1 MLEFLDAVFTF
12 VGYVWRGIG
21 MALEL
26 NPRLLPIVETYPQSR
41 SVILV
46 IAILA
51 GASQLLGQSVVLFVN
66 RVRPGRFALSLFT
79 NGLLFAISLL
89 VWGFTIWLAGRW
101 IFDVTQPVGVTIR
114 IVALGSAPFVF
125 GFLVLI
131 PYLGTFIGRVL
142 WVWSLLI
149 VVAGVS
155 FLFQIGFIRALVCV
169 GLGWLIM
176 MLMTATIGKPII
188 ALRNRVWQRIVGSS
202 LDATTH
208 DILTAFARK
217 DTDDVKVTGGKP

>member
-1 MLEFLDAVFTF
+1 MLEFLEAISTF
-12 VGYVWRGIG
+12 LWSVWRGIG

-41 SVILV
+41 SVIVV
-46 IAILA
+46 IAVLA

-66 RVRPGRFALSLFT
+66 RVSPGRFALSLFT
-79 NGLLFAISLL
+79 NGVLFAISLL
-89 VWGFTIWLAGRW
+89 VWGAAIWLASSLL
-101 IFDVTQPVGVTIR
+101 FSVSQPLGVTIR

-131 PYLGTFIGRVL
+131 PYLGTFISRML

-149 VVAGVS
+149 VVSGVK
-155 FLFQIGFIRALVCV
+155 FLFGIGFIGALVCV
-169 GLGWLIM
+169 GLGWLVM
-176 MLMTATIGKPII
+176 MAMSATIGKPII
-188 ALRNRVWQRIVGSS
+188 ALRNRVWHRVVGSS

-208 DILTAFARK
+208 DILKAFVRT
-217 DTDDVKVTGGKP
+217 DTDDVTLKGGKL